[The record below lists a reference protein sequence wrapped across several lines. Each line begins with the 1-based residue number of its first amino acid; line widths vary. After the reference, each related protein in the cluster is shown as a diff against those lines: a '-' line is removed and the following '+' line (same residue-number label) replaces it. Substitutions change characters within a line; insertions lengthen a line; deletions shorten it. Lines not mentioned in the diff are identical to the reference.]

1 MTTTSRT
8 DDNSNFEIPL
18 KLSKP
23 LEDSGIIHKFVIDT
37 DDKYVDYF
45 GKTWPSALNRLKE
58 LCEKS

>member
-18 KLSKP
+18 KLNKI

-37 DDKYVDYF
+37 DEQFVKLRLNSKYNPPVSLDVS
-45 GKTWPSALNRLKE
+45 T
-58 LCEKS
+58 